1 MSSNLQAD
9 LVAALSAIRNPALDG
24 KANYGKYATLPACL
38 EAARQTLS
46 QHNLSVMQM
55 THTDPDRLVT
65 RIIHTSGEF
74 VEDGGVP
81 LLCENKA
88 NPQKMGSAI
97 TYARRYGL
105 CAMLGIVGE
114 EDDDGQR
121 ATPAQE
127 LPPAARPQP
136 APPKVDPP
144 KVVADDIPMSPEDER
159 NDWKSWVDEQ
169 IAGFE
174 KHRTT
179 AEHKLWSTTVKEY
192 RERCQ
197 REAQSEHNRLLAA
210 YTMRKHQLEN
220 RS

>member
-136 APPKVDPP
+136 APPRVDPP

-179 AEHKLWSTTVKEY
+179 AEHKLWSTTVKEF

-197 REAQSEHNRLLAA
+197 REAPGEHDRLLAA
-210 YTMRKHQLEN
+210 YTKRKHQLEN

>member
-24 KANYGKYATLPACL
+24 KANYGRYSTLPACL
-38 EAARQTLS
+38 DAARQTLS

-55 THTDPDRLVT
+55 THCDPDRLVT
-65 RIIHTSGEF
+65 RIVHVSGEWL
-74 VEDGGVP
+74 EDGGVP

-127 LPPAARPQP
+127 LPPAARPKS

-159 NDWKSWVDEQ
+159 NDWQSWVDEQ

-174 KHRTT
+174 KHRTM
-179 AEHKLWSTTVKEY
+179 AEHRRWSTTVKDY
-192 RERCQ
+192 RESCQ
-197 REAQSEHNRLLAA
+197 REAQREHNRLLAA

>member
-74 VEDGGVP
+74 LEDGGVP

-127 LPPAARPQP
+127 LPSAARPQP

>member
-46 QHNLSVMQM
+46 EHNLSVMQM
-55 THTDPDRLVT
+55 THVDPDRLVT

-121 ATPAQE
+121 ATPPQE
-127 LPPAARPQP
+127 LPPAARPKP
-136 APPKVDPP
+136 APPRR
-144 KVVADDIPMSPEDER
+144 VADDIPFAPEDSR
-159 NDWKSWVDEQ
+159 NDWRGWVDEQ
-169 IAGFE
+169 IAGFA

-179 AEHKLWSTTVKEY
+179 VEHKTWSTTVKDD
-192 RERCQ
+192 RETCQ
-197 REAQSEHNRLLAA
+197 REAPAEHERLLSA
-210 YTMRKHQLEN
+210 YVTRKTELEKGV
-220 RS
+220 

>member
-136 APPKVDPP
+136 APRVDPP